1 MTTQTTYRQDG
12 FFSDL
17 PLAVILGIL
26 ILVYVLAFSV
36 TSILTFHS
44 FGMSAYDIGIHT
56 QAIWKL
62 STGRGLFN
70 TVRGLPIWG
79 DHCWFFMVFY
89 APIYWLFPRV
99 ETLLI
104 LQSLALA
111 VGAVPLAAIVYRCS
125 GSRISGV
132 FFSAAWLL
140 SPALQNMNLE
150 NFHPEIFAAPLLLWA
165 IERAYADRWFGYS
178 VAISLAMLCKE
189 DVALT
194 AFALGFWIFF
204 RNRKAGILT
213 MAASIIWFVLCMK
226 VFLPYFNEQGFFRF
240 QGGYWFSQ
248 FWNNKFDPGFYWETV
263 NQTRVANY
271 GWRLGLPVLFLFLLN
286 PLLAIAALPSFIVN
300 VLSGNDYLISIDYHY
315 NFQTLPV
322 LYAAAASGSACLFQR
337 YIKIRILCI
346 VLAAAVLGASIWA
359 NIQWSQMRID
369 RVRQR
374 LRNQYNFVQQSDF
387 GKRFNDVGA
396 YLPDDPDVPISV
408 SHNLLPH
415 LANRNEVYMF
425 PNPFKVTYWGI
436 KGENR
441 PTPDRIE
448 FIMLNTGVHEP
459 ADQAIVKR
467 LLQASEFQVEKSDGN
482 LMLARRLHGEAKK
495 KIVDPMSLDPPEDH
509 VLLLVYVSGSPVKSL
524 SPLWG
529 MNPDYELTT
538 KKLDIPLTLGRLSSA
553 EGVDL
558 GGADNLRLF
567 FTGRW
572 QARGEQNVRFRIQ
585 ADDGCRLYVDG
596 KNIVDYE
603 GIHAYGQKRVSRT
616 IRLAAGWHTI
626 SLDYFE
632 WGGEAGVKVEWA
644 PDNGEFRTLETGQ
657 MLP

>member
-1 MTTQTTYRQDG
+1 MATKTTYRLEG
-12 FFSDL
+12 FFTDL
-17 PLAVILGIL
+17 SSAVILGML
-26 ILVYVLAFSV
+26 VLVYVLAFSA

-62 STGRGLFN
+62 SNGQGLFN
-70 TVRGLPIWG
+70 TVRGLSIWG

-89 APIYWLFPRV
+89 APVYWLFPRV

-111 VGAVPLAAIVYRCS
+111 VGALPLAALVYRCG
-125 GSRISGV
+125 GSRISGI
-132 FFSAAWLL
+132 FFGAAWLL

-165 IERAYADRWFGYS
+165 IERAFAGRWFGYS
-178 VAISLAMLCKE
+178 MAISLAMLCKE

-194 AFALGFWIFF
+194 AFALGFWVFF

-248 FWNNKFDPGFYWETV
+248 FWTNKFNPGFYWETV
-263 NQTRVANY
+263 SQARVADY
-271 GWRLGLPVLFLFLLN
+271 GWKLGLPVLFLFLLN
-286 PLLAIAALPSFIVN
+286 PLLAVAALPSFVIN

-322 LYAAAASGSACLFQR
+322 LYAAAASGSTWLFQR
-337 YIKIRILCI
+337 YIKVRILGI
-346 VLAAAVLGASIWA
+346 ILAAAVLGVSIWA
-359 NIQWSQMRID
+359 NIQWSQMGVNRIH
-369 RVRQR
+369 QR
-374 LRNQYNFVQQSDF
+374 LRNQYNFVRQLDF
-387 GKRFNDVGA
+387 EKRFLEVGA
-396 YLPDDPDVPISV
+396 YLPDDPNVPIVV

-425 PNPFKVTYWGI
+425 PNPFRVKYWGI

-441 PTPDRIE
+441 PTSDRIE
-448 FIMLNTGVHEP
+448 FIMLDTSTHEP
-459 ADQAIVKR
+459 ADLAIAKR
-467 LLQASEFQVEKSDGN
+467 LIQSSEFQITKSNGD
-482 LMLARRLHGEAKK
+482 LILARRRHGETKK
-495 KIVDPMSLDPPEDH
+495 KIDDPMSLDPPEDH
-509 VLLLVYVSGSPVKSL
+509 VLLLVYVSSSPVKSL
-524 SPLWG
+524 FPLWG
-529 MNPDYELTT
+529 MTPDYELTT
-538 KKLDIPLTLGRLSSA
+538 KELDIPLTLGRLNSA

-567 FTGRW
+567 FAGKW
-572 QARGEQNVRFRIQ
+572 QARGEQNMRFRIR

-596 KNIVDYE
+596 RQIVNYE
-603 GIHAYGQKRVSRT
+603 GIHAYGQEIVSRPVG
-616 IRLAAGWHTI
+616 LAAGWHTI

-644 PDNGEFRTLETGQ
+644 TDSDRFRTLKTGQ